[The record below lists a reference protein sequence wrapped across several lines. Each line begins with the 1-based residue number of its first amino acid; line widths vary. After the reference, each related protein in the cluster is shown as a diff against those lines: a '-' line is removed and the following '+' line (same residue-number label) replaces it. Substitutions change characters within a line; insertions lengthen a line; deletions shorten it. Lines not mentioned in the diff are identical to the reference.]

1 MGLKFT
7 RNNFY
12 SFPKREGAGNS
23 NDHVLKRTP
32 SGQRTPPL
40 LTKRDSSRDSDLSSA
55 ASLSPTPL
63 LSPTLPARS
72 PFRIRDSQQGKTLGS
87 SHGNTYN

>member
-12 SFPKREGAGNS
+12 NFPKRENES
-23 NDHVLKRTP
+23 NVL
-32 SGQRTPPL
+32 GQRTPPL
-40 LTKRDSSRDSDLSSA
+40 VTKRDSSRDSDLSSA

-72 PFRIRDSQQGKTLGS
+72 PFRIRDSQQGKMMG
-87 SHGNTYN
+87 SHGNT